1 MPRRARK
8 RGALDI
14 YHVICRG
21 IGKQI
26 LFEEEADCRYYLEL
40 LQQAKESFPCEIYA
54 YCLMENHIHLLLYIP
69 RDLDRFVKSVSGRY
83 AMYFNRKYDR
93 CGHVFQDRFRSEPI
107 ENGGYLL
114 SVVRYI
120 HNNPEAAGIC
130 PREQYPWSSW
140 QEYVGTAV
148 LIDAGNVLAA
158 LGGREGFLAFGRADG
173 SPAPGPADPPSG
185 PRMPDH
191 EARRIMQEVLC
202 AESPTR
208 LQRLKKAERDEFIRI
223 LRKRGISVRQLERLS
238 GISRGIIQEIK

>member
-8 RGALDI
+8 HGSLGI
-14 YHVICRG
+14 YHVVCRG

-26 LFEEEADCRYYLEL
+26 LFEEEADFQYYLRL
-40 LQQAKESFPCEIYA
+40 LKQAKEMYPCEIYA
-54 YCLMENHIHLLLYIP
+54 YCLMDNHIHLLLYIP
-69 RDLDRFVKSVSGRY
+69 QDLDLFIKSVSGRF

-93 CGHVFQDRFRSEPI
+93 CGHVFQDRFRSEPV
-107 ENGGYLL
+107 ENSGYLL
-114 SVVRYI
+114 SAVRYI

-130 PREQYPWSSW
+130 PRDRYPWSSW
-140 QEYVGTAV
+140 QEYTGAAV
-148 LIDAGNVLAA
+148 LIDPENVLAA

-173 SPAPGPADPPSG
+173 SPAPGPADPPSR

-208 LQRLKKAERDEFIRI
+208 LQSLKKAERDEFIRI

-238 GISRGIIQEIK
+238 GISRGIIQEIR

>member
-8 RGALDI
+8 HGSLGI
-14 YHVICRG
+14 YHVVCRG

-26 LFEEEADCRYYLEL
+26 LFEEEADFRYYLRL
-40 LQQAKESFPCEIYA
+40 LKQAKEMYPCEIYA
-54 YCLMENHIHLLLYIP
+54 YCLMDNHIHLLLYIP
-69 RDLDRFVKSVSGRY
+69 QDLDLFIKSVSGRF

-93 CGHVFQDRFRSEPI
+93 CGHVFQDRFRSEPV
-107 ENGGYLL
+107 ESSGYLL
-114 SVVRYI
+114 SAVRYI

-130 PREQYPWSSW
+130 PRDRYPWSSW
-140 QEYVGTAV
+140 QEYTGAAV
-148 LIDAGNVLAA
+148 LIDPENVLAA

-173 SPAPGPADPPSG
+173 SPAPGPADPPSR

-208 LQRLKKAERDEFIRI
+208 LQSLKKAERDEFIRI

-238 GISRGIIQEIK
+238 GISRGIIQEIR